1 MARKTAEQKRKQQAQ
16 NAAAA
21 KIPGTAQYCAHKEH
35 KAQKAASKHAASAPL
50 PSEAGPSTF
59 ATATNSASGPAS
71 TLSSPS
77 SQSPWASSNSSIQSS
92 DAATVSTGSSAEA
105 ASLPTP
111 PPSTPSPVR
120 RPRTIWI
127 PDVLDDHPEYG
138 RLSPQYVDNFA
149 HNAGAI
155 REMVA
160 PAPQEK
166 TSRKGFA
173 KAQDEE
179 GIDALWAIV
188 AGRVLS
194 YEPASLAIK
203 EALLGTGES
212 ELVFLTN
219 NKHWLHWGVRCN
231 RKGLLLSRRERE
243 ESNCYG
249 QVMMRVRDELK
260 KEEWAEWIRERRTVN
275 RHF

>member
-173 KAQDEE
+173 KVRHYSDVDVARSTELTYWYVRCSWAGYAPVASE
-179 GIDALWAIV
+179 LASASTRTMRDALAECV
-188 AGRVLS
+188 RYAGC
-194 YEPASLAIK
+194 P
-203 EALLGTGES
+203 ES
-212 ELVFLTN
+212 
-219 NKHWLHWGVRCN
+219 
-231 RKGLLLSRRERE
+231 
-243 ESNCYG
+243 
-249 QVMMRVRDELK
+249 
-260 KEEWAEWIRERRTVN
+260 
-275 RHF
+275 